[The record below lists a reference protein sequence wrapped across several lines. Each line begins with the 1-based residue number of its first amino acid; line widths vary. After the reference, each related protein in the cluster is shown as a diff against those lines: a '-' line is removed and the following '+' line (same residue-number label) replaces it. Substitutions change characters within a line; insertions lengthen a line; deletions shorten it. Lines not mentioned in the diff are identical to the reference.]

1 MRTLRRK
8 ATDPGPRAA
17 WVGTLT
23 RPRSGP
29 APKAGECRQW
39 PLSCSTTVSGEE
51 SAGGLGHTSLR
62 AFWRDLPREGRWLLS
77 TTAVQLLGRGLTL
90 PFTIIYLHE
99 VRGISLDIAGGLMA
113 WLGVVGFLATGPGG
127 AAVDRYGARAVTL
140 FGCTTQLI
148 GVTVLAFADTIPMAL
163 LAMTLMGITAIT
175 WPAFNAF
182 IAAIVSGP
190 ARQTYFGVSFAL
202 VNLGIGVGG
211 LIGGLYVDVTR
222 PETFTTIYLLDA
234 ASMLIPI
241 GLLLGPLRHVR
252 AKVERPPDEDA
263 KAGSYLRIL
272 RQPAFA
278 WLIGLTL
285 IANFIG
291 YGQMEAG
298 MPAFAR
304 QASEVST
311 RVIGWAFAANTAVIV
326 AAQMFVISRISG
338 RRRTRVLLVM
348 AAVWATAWLLLGAT
362 GTFPG
367 GLFAALGVIGFHVVF
382 GFGETLLQPTIP
394 AMTNDLAP
402 DHLRGRYN
410 ALSSAAFQAGG
421 VLGPLAAG
429 FLLRHHLSTL
439 YISIMVGGCALMA
452 WASLV
457 LERRLPARANGVA
470 LVAVSRE

>member
-1 MRTLRRK
+1 
-8 ATDPGPRAA
+8 
-17 WVGTLT
+17 
-23 RPRSGP
+23 
-29 APKAGECRQW
+29 
-39 PLSCSTTVSGEE
+39 VSAEE
-51 SAGGLGHTSLR
+51 SGAGLGHTDLR
-62 AFWRDLPREGRWLLS
+62 AFWAELPREGRWLLS

-99 VRGISLDIAGGLMA
+99 VRGIGLDVAGSLMA
-113 WLGVVGFLATGPGG
+113 WLGLVGFLVTGPGG

-140 FGCTTQLI
+140 FGCSTQFV
-148 GVTVLAFADTIPMAL
+148 GVTILAFADTVPTAL
-163 LAMTLMGITAIT
+163 VAMTLMGITAIT

-190 ARQTYFGVSFAL
+190 VRQTYFGVSFAL

-211 LIGGLYVDVTR
+211 LIGGVYVDVHR
-222 PETFTTIYLLDA
+222 PGTFTTIYLLDA

-241 GLLLGPLRHVR
+241 GLLLGPLRHVK
-252 AKVERPPDEDA
+252 AKVERPADEDA
-263 KAGSYLRIL
+263 RSGSYLRIL

-304 QASEVST
+304 EASQVST
-311 RVIGWAFAANTAVIV
+311 RVIGWAFAANTAIIV
-326 AAQMFVISRISG
+326 VTQMFVIGRISG

-348 AAVWATAWLLLGAT
+348 AGVWATAWLLLGAT
-362 GTFPG
+362 GVLPG
-367 GLFAALGVIGFHVVF
+367 GLFAALGVIAFHFVF

-410 ALSSAAFQAGG
+410 ALSSGAFQAGG

-429 FLLRHHLSTL
+429 FLLRHELSTL
-439 YISIMVGGCALMA
+439 YIAIMVAGCAAMV
-452 WASLV
+452 WATLV
-457 LERRLPARANGVA
+457 LERRLPARANGLA
-470 LVAVSRE
+470 EASVSRE